1 MLLLTR
7 FAFLVLLCSG
17 GGCVSQAL
25 VQHTRA
31 YDAAVRASPEPFY
44 LATTPEALRGIWGT
58 KQAYYYTGSDSQFH
72 YLLVY
77 YDTYFKHKYAY
88 KIPRTTTL
96 GLTPFDVT
104 TDPAVRKRLL
114 LPME

>member
-31 YDAAVRASPEPFY
+31 YDAAAKASPEPFY
-44 LATTPEALRGIWGT
+44 LATTPAALQGIWGT
-58 KQAYYYTGSDSQFH
+58 KQTYYYTGSDDQFH

-77 YDTYFKHKYAY
+77 YDTYFKHRYAY
-88 KIPRTTTL
+88 KIPQSTPL
-96 GLTPFDVT
+96 GETPFDFNT
-104 TDPAVRKRLL
+104 APAVRKEIL
-114 LPME
+114 LPIE